1 MSDYYKK
8 ITKNF
13 LNVYWLRP
21 ESALSHI
28 VRSKSIYK
36 YLNNI
41 IQPSIDIAGGDG
53 IVSFIA
59 CGGELSDKF
68 DVYSSVGNLG
78 DFYEKKADIYDHFDE
93 DMYSPEIIVKPDNKF
108 KYNLDWKLNLL
119 NKSKKLQFY
128 NEYIEHN
135 FNNKF
140 KFEDSYFNFIFS
152 NSIYWASEIDQLLK
166 EIYRIANKDAII
178 MFHVKNDLQKKETF
192 RDLNKLD
199 DKIKFILDRGRMES
213 YPSLAS
219 HEEWLNR
226 FKNNNFAIEETVP
239 TFTKDHRNIMD
250 VGLRPFS
257 PFLIEMANEL
267 DEIKKMSIKKKW
279 VNLSFDLIDSISEPG
294 SNIGIDSRAA
304 EYLYVLRKK

>member
-1 MSDYYKK
+1 MSDYYNK

-13 LNVYWLRP
+13 LNIYWLRP

-36 YLNNI
+36 YLQDI
-41 IQPSIDIAGGDG
+41 VQPSIDIAGGDG

-59 CGGELSDKF
+59 CGGALSEDF

-93 DMYSPEIIVKPDNKF
+93 SIYSPNIISKPINHF
-108 KYNLDWKLNLL
+108 EYNLDWKKNLL
-119 NKSKKLQFY
+119 NKSKKLDFY
-128 NEYIEHN
+128 NKYIEHN

-140 KFEDSYFNFIFS
+140 QFEDSYFNFIFS
-152 NSIYWASEIDQLLK
+152 NSIYWASEIDQLLQ
-166 EIYRIANKDAII
+166 EIFRISNNNALVL
-178 MFHVKNDLQKKETF
+178 FHVKNDLQKKETF
-192 RDLNKLD
+192 RDLKMLNE
-199 DKIKFILDRGRMES
+199 KIKFILDRGRMES

-219 HEEWLNR
+219 DSEWIDR
-226 FKNNNFAIEETVP
+226 FKSNNFIVEDKIP

-257 PFLIEMANEL
+257 PFLIEMANDLEK
-267 DEIKKMSIKKKW
+267 DKKMKIKKKW
-279 VNLSFDLIDSISEPG
+279 VNLCFDLID

-304 EYLYVLRKK
+304 EYLYILRKK